1 MTYSLPRAIRN
12 CLFLACV
19 FWASFT
25 TFADSKTEELK
36 VQARLIWGTNEE
48 KSPNPSYKEVDS
60 KLAAKLQKVLKW
72 KNYFEVSQDST
83 AVLLNKAKRL
93 KLSPKC
99 EVEITNY
106 GKSNIEA
113 KLFGEGKFMVR
124 KRQTISATE
133 SLVLGGDAKDG
144 NAWIVVLTAPLP
156 KN

>member
-12 CLFLACV
+12 WIFLSCFCWV
-19 FWASFT
+19 SFAAL
-25 TFADSKTEELK
+25 ADSKPEELK
-36 VQARLIWGTNEE
+36 VQAQLIWGTNEG
-48 KSPNPSYKEVDS
+48 KSPNPSYKEVDP

-72 KNYFEVSQDST
+72 KNYFEVSHDST
-83 AVLLNKAKRL
+83 AVLPNKAKRL

-144 NAWIVVLTAPLP
+144 NAWIVVLTAPSP